1 MAFVRKKPYNSLN
14 ALSKNLIVPG
24 RVDIIEIGANIDGV
38 LMFPSPGSSPSMSC
52 REILIDIRQY
62 LDDAN
67 RIFNRK
73 EKIDQDGRDFYAR
86 SMVLFALSNRLID
99 LAREVIYIRGYAAP
113 DEKLK
118 NKVFMKRLH
127 DHGVISSDLR
137 TEMVLLVNFRNKVSH
152 HFYDITRDDLVRVY
166 NSLPQYL
173 EFIEIME
180 NQLSGKGVYQKKVL
194 VAAGVL
200 VLLLILLLIWY
211 FS

>member
-1 MAFVRKKPYNSLN
+1 
-14 ALSKNLIVPG
+14 
-24 RVDIIEIGANIDGV
+24 
-38 LMFPSPGSSPSMSC
+38 MFRSPGSPPSLDC
-52 REILIDIRQY
+52 REILTDIRHY

-73 EKIDQDGRDFYAR
+73 EKLDQDGRDFYAR

-127 DHGVISSDLR
+127 DKRVISSDLR

-152 HFYDITRDDLVRVY
+152 HFYDITRDDLITVY
-166 NSLPQYL
+166 NSFPQYL
-173 EFIEIME
+173 EFIGIME
-180 NQLSGKGVYQKKVL
+180 DQLSGRDIYQKKVL
-194 VAAGVL
+194 VIAGVL
-200 VLLLILLLIWY
+200 ILLFVLLCIWY

>member
-1 MAFVRKKPYNSLN
+1 MHFGS
-14 ALSKNLIVPG
+14 
-24 RVDIIEIGANIDGV
+24 GA
-38 LMFPSPGSSPSMSC
+38 SPSDEC
-52 REILIDIRQY
+52 REILTDIRQY
-62 LDDAN
+62 LADAN
-67 RIFNRK
+67 RIFDRK
-73 EKIDQDGRDFYAR
+73 GKIDQDGRDFYAR

-118 NKVFMKRLH
+118 NKVFIKRLH

-152 HFYDITRDDLVRVY
+152 HFYDITRDDLVHVY
-166 NSLPQYL
+166 NSFPQYL
-173 EFIEIME
+173 EFIRIME
-180 NQLSGKGVYQKKVL
+180 DQLAAKEIYQKKVL

-200 VLLLILLLIWY
+200 LLLLIMVLLWY